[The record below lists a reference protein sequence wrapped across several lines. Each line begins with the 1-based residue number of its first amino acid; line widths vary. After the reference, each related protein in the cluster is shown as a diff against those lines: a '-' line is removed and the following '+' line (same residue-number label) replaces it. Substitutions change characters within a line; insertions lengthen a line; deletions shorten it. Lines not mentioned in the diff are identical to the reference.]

1 MSSLPPSPEDTPLPD
16 TPRPHASFMTKLLRP
31 SPFLFI
37 GILFIAL
44 GLTAL
49 SYTAVPALESLFA
62 AFSGGVEQA
71 DGLNAEANWNMFMGM
86 AFGLV
91 AFVGGVLVMGGS
103 FLIRTHVRDYD
114 NPS

>member
-16 TPRPHASFMTKLLRP
+16 SPRPHASFMTKLLRP

-62 AFSGGVEQA
+62 AFSGGVEQS

-114 NPS
+114 SPS

>member
-1 MSSLPPSPEDTPLPD
+1 MPSLPPSPEDTAVPD
-16 TPRPHASFMTKLLRP
+16 SPRPPARFMTKLLRP
-31 SPFLFI
+31 GPFLFI

-71 DGLNAEANWNMFMGM
+71 DGLNTEANWNMFMGM

>member
-1 MSSLPPSPEDTPLPD
+1 MCIRD
-16 TPRPHASFMTKLLRP
+16 R
-31 SPFLFI
+31 
-37 GILFIAL
+37 
-44 GLTAL
+44 
-49 SYTAVPALESLFA
+49 
-62 AFSGGVEQA
+62 A

>member
-1 MSSLPPSPEDTPLPD
+1 
-16 TPRPHASFMTKLLRP
+16 
-31 SPFLFI
+31 
-37 GILFIAL
+37 
-44 GLTAL
+44 
-49 SYTAVPALESLFA
+49 VPALESLFA